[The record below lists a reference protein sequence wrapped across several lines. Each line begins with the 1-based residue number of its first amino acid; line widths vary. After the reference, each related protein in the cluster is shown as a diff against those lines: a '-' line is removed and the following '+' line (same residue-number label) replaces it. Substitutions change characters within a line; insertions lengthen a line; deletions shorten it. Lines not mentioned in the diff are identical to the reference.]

1 MRPDAAQPDQPIPGA
16 GRKVARTRITGK
28 SSYSATCGFLHIEK
42 QGRGKVVKKELRT
55 AVYVTV
61 LGLLV
66 GLALICWWVALT
78 VPMVASDG
86 PIVLSI
92 FLTVVAFLVW
102 RYRRRVL

>member
-1 MRPDAAQPDQPIPGA
+1 
-16 GRKVARTRITGK
+16 
-28 SSYSATCGFLHIEK
+28 
-42 QGRGKVVKKELRT
+42 
-55 AVYVTV
+55 
-61 LGLLV
+61 LLV